1 MENHWDIIIVGGGIA
16 GFSAAKAISEKAPAT
31 RLLLINGEKRIP
43 YKRTK
48 LSKFI
53 ATGFETNQ
61 FQLQPEAW
69 YRDHHIQLLSEKNV
83 LSIEPQDHMLTLKT
97 GEDLHWHKLILT
109 TGARAILPQNIG
121 YEGDGVYVVRHA
133 EEVEQLI
140 LASKR
145 DVRTVLVVGMGVL
158 GVEVAEQ
165 VYLLNKEVI
174 LAGISPAIMPRQLN
188 TVTSEMMRACF
199 EKNGITL
206 MFQEKV
212 ISLIRTSDHIL
223 DVELKN
229 GRIRADLVVFCIGAA
244 PRIELA
250 ENAGLEVNSGIIVN
264 KYLQTSHPDIFAAGD
279 VAEHPGGQITGLW
292 HAAEFQ
298 GMIAGE
304 NALGPSILH
313 EQPPFRL
320 KCEVFGQYFFSINKP
335 ETDALSSYVI
345 VEKRPGSMYQCFYYQ
360 EHTLKSVIMVNDK
373 AKAKQYEQAVRE
385 GWKRKQVEEVFKT

>member
-1 MENHWDIIIVGGGIA
+1 MENHWDIIIIGGGIA

-31 RLLLINGEKRIP
+31 RLLLINGEDRIP

-69 YRDHHIQLLSEKNV
+69 YRDHHIQLLSKKDV
-83 LSIEPQDHMLTLKT
+83 LSIEPQDHILTLKT
-97 GEDLHWHKLILT
+97 GEHLHWNKLILA
-109 TGARAILPQNIG
+109 TGARAILPENIG
-121 YEGDGVYVVRHA
+121 HEGDGVYVVRHA

-165 VYLLNKEVI
+165 AYLLNKEVI
-174 LAGISPAIMPRQLN
+174 LAGISPTIMPRQLN
-188 TVTSEMMRACF
+188 TVTSEMMQACF

-206 MFQEKV
+206 MFQEKI
-212 ISLIRTSDHIL
+212 ISLIRTSGHIL
-223 DVELKN
+223 EIELKKN
-229 GRIRADLVVFCIGAA
+229 RISADLVVFCIGAA
-244 PRIELA
+244 PKIELA
-250 ENAGLEVNSGIIVN
+250 QSAGLEVNSGIVVN

-279 VAEHPGGQITGLW
+279 AAEHPGGKITGLW

-298 GMIAGE
+298 GMVAGE
-304 NALGPSILH
+304 NALGPSIFH

-335 ETDALSSYVI
+335 ETDDLSSYVI
-345 VEKRPGSMYQCFYYQ
+345 VEKRPGNMYQCFYYQ
-360 EHTLKSVIMVNDK
+360 ENTLKSVIMVNDK
-373 AKAKQYEQAVRE
+373 TRAKQYEQAAQE
-385 GWKRKQVEEVFKT
+385 GWKRKQAEEFF